1 MSLIAAVLAL
11 IAVLGMAA
19 GQILFK
25 LAADELQKT
34 DSIVAWM
41 INQHLW
47 SALVIYGV
55 ATVFWVLA
63 LQRSALNVAYGIAS
77 LAFIIVPL
85 ASAYF
90 LEEKLTKG
98 VVIGGA
104 FILVGVLVATNYKG

>member
-1 MSLIAAVLAL
+1 MNLIAAAFAL
-11 IAVLGMAA
+11 IAVLGIAA
-19 GQILFK
+19 GQIMFK
-25 LAADELQKT
+25 LAADELQKA
-34 DSIVAWM
+34 DSLAAWFT
-41 INQHLW
+41 NQHLW
-47 SALVIYGV
+47 SALLIYGV

-63 LQRSALNVAYGIAS
+63 LQKAALNVAYGIMS

-98 VVIGGA
+98 VVIGGI